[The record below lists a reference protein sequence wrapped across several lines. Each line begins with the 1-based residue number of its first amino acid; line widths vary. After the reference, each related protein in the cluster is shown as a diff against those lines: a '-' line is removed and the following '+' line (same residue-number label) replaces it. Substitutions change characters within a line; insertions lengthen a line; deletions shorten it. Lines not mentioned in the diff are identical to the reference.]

1 MLCENFYQMSIGLKR
16 TALAA
21 GLAAAS
27 IISPVKADDSG
38 FYLTGSVGVSNQDES
53 TWTSRSDSTVK
64 GKVDF
69 DESAGVFNGGLGYDF
84 GSFRVEATLGKTN
97 GDLDKYQVTGPN
109 TLAAADASGN
119 YTLESVFLSG
129 YYDISL
135 GDSKFSPYLGGG
147 IGRTNV
153 DIESLTT
160 GGVTLDGNNDVVT
173 SYQGTI
179 GVSYAATE
187 NSDVFVQGQYQSI
200 GKAEEILSSNFEDL
214 SNLRGSVGL
223 RFRF

>member
-97 GDLDKYQVTGPN
+97 GDLDKYQVTGP
-109 TLAAADASGN
+109 TKLAAADASGN
-119 YTLESVFLSG
+119 YTLKSAFLSG

-135 GDSKFSPYLGGG
+135 GDKLNAPLFIKKRQFKFFWKL
-147 IGRTNV
+147 
-153 DIESLTT
+153 L
-160 GGVTLDGNNDVVT
+160 
-173 SYQGTI
+173 
-179 GVSYAATE
+179 
-187 NSDVFVQGQYQSI
+187 
-200 GKAEEILSSNFEDL
+200 EILKLKKTYRHNNSTNESFLINPDD
-214 SNLRGSVGL
+214 N
-223 RFRF
+223 